1 LTEDG
6 SILVG
11 LPALERVSSHAART
25 ATAFKRYMGTD
36 HQIRLGDRRFR
47 AEELSAIVLRSLKA
61 DAEAYLGEPVTEAVI
76 TVPAY
81 FNDLQRH
88 ATKSAGEIA
97 GLRVERLLNEPTAA
111 GLAYGIQEA
120 VGATTFLVFDLGG
133 GTFDVSVLEYFEG
146 VVEVRASAGDTR
158 LGGEDFVRVMID
170 WFLEAIPEGPAKR
183 HMMAEDAK
191 ALWRSAEQAKRD
203 LSDRDQTAI
212 IVHSQ
217 GQRYEYSVT
226 RNEYEMR
233 CQALLGRCRHPIERA
248 LSDARLDA
256 ASLDQI
262 VLVGG
267 ASRMP
272 MIRSLTTRLFGKLPL
287 RTINPDEAIARGAAV
302 QAGLKA
308 RDAALQ
314 EIVLTD
320 VMPFSLGVTISTLV
334 DGTRIGDRFS
344 PIIER
349 NMPVPISRVHSYT
362 STSDNQASV
371 ELEIRQGESPVASE
385 NLLLGKLSVPI
396 PRVKAGGVTIPTRFT
411 YDINGLLEVEAQV
424 AETGEK
430 FQTVIQRSDRLMSD
444 AEIKAALDAMSA
456 LKIHPRDKQENA
468 YLLARCKRLYEDRLG
483 DERAAVAAALA
494 KFELALET
502 QDDFLIRQHQGAL
515 KSFLDSIDKGFV
527 W

>member
-1 LTEDG
+1 
-6 SILVG
+6 
-11 LPALERVSSHAART
+11 
-25 ATAFKRYMGTD
+25 
-36 HQIRLGDRRFR
+36 
-47 AEELSAIVLRSLKA
+47 
-61 DAEAYLGEPVTEAVI
+61 
-76 TVPAY
+76 
-81 FNDLQRH
+81 
-88 ATKSAGEIA
+88 
-97 GLRVERLLNEPTAA
+97 
-111 GLAYGIQEA
+111 
-120 VGATTFLVFDLGG
+120 
-133 GTFDVSVLEYFEG
+133 
-146 VVEVRASAGDTR
+146 
-158 LGGEDFVRVMID
+158 
-170 WFLEAIPEGPAKR
+170 
-183 HMMAEDAK
+183 
-191 ALWRSAEQAKRD
+191 
-203 LSDRDQTAI
+203 
-212 IVHSQ
+212 
-217 GQRYEYSVT
+217 
-226 RNEYEMR
+226 MR
-233 CQALLGRCRHPIERA
+233 CQALLARCRNPIERA

-256 ASLDQI
+256 GSLDQI

-320 VMPFSLGVTISTLV
+320 VMPFSLGVTISTVV

-362 STSDNQASV
+362 STSDNQPTV

-385 NLLLGKLSVPI
+385 NLLLGKLTVPI

-411 YDINGLLEVEAQV
+411 YDINGLLEVEAQI
-424 AETGEK
+424 AETGEI
-430 FQTVIQRSDRLMSD
+430 FQTVIQRADRLMSE
-444 AEIKAALDAMSA
+444 AEIRAALGAMSV